1 MNRNPS
7 EWREGMNISAKFGLR
22 EIVTTHQKR
31 IGDRIIPDLIG
42 EVVTI
47 QASIMS
53 DAPIY
58 FVRMTDAQILPF
70 AEGDLIGD
78 PDYDQDAG
86 KYPDEAQS

>member
-1 MNRNPS
+1 
-7 EWREGMNISAKFGLR
+7 MNISAKFGLR

-42 EVVTI
+42 EVVSI
-47 QASIMS
+47 QVSALPEGI
-53 DAPIY
+53 IY
-58 FVRMTDAQILPF
+58 FVRVTGGHILPF

-86 KYPDEAQS
+86 KYPDEAKA